1 MADEKDKYFR
11 PSTDETLP
19 RSVTQNPAPVRP
31 VSQDYFNEIR
41 SQVELILENFRE
53 TDTASN
59 YVAQIQGPYYTLQFQ
74 AFTEQIANFAIV
86 AEQTAIDNNYDFT
99 RSEFLYQVIGSLVFP
114 DTSRGIPRLPGDVTY
129 RTFLQQMVD
138 LLLSEATAENQRQG
152 IQIMTNALVT
162 VIEKHIA
169 GRQNPNTFWDA
180 SFQHEFEIN
189 IEGKGTWTITNDDGV
204 EEIIEGEFGTGFPKN
219 PFLLEQWVAI
229 LRTNADLVMRAL
241 KPAHNL
247 FEYRHLFRDEFGDIT
262 DDPSLD
268 GQAYFYD
275 DFRKFCQGAKELL
288 SDDGETLTDKTL
300 FRDVTLDFKSVR
312 PGATLEILSGPNASP
327 TNGGTNTL
335 RKGLYKVVTAL
346 RMPSGADS
354 TPRAYTT
361 SPTGLSGELTVEDE
375 GILNDPN
382 QDWSL
387 VEEGEVV
394 TISGGPNAGNYRLDT
409 LLDSEGGPISEIP
422 SGVGVTRVQVAVSL
436 LRLDQR
442 VPTVVGSQS
451 YRVEVD
457 HLGVRVPKVVEDED
471 VSAMFFL

>member
-11 PSTDETLP
+11 PTTAGTLP
-19 RSVTQNPAPVRP
+19 RSLTQNPAPVRD
-31 VSQDYFNEIR
+31 VSQEYFNEIR
-41 SQVELILENFRE
+41 AQVELILESYQE

-59 YVAQIQGPYYTLQFQ
+59 WVSQITGPYYTLQYQ
-74 AFTEQIANFAIV
+74 AFIEQVADFTVV
-86 AEQTAIDNNYDFT
+86 AEQAAIDGNFEFT
-99 RSEFLYQVIGSLVFP
+99 RSEFLYQIIGSLVFP
-114 DTSRGIPRLPGDVTY
+114 DTRRGIPRLPGDVTY

-169 GRQNPNTFWDA
+169 GRQDPNTFWKA
-180 SFQHEFEIN
+180 NFQHEFEIN
-189 IEGKGTWTITNDDGV
+189 VEGKGSWTIINDEGL
-204 EEIIEGEFGTGFPKN
+204 EEIIEGDFGTGFPKN
-219 PFLLEQWVAI
+219 PFLLDQWVAI
-229 LRTNADLVMRAL
+229 LRNNATIVLRAL

-247 FEYRHLFRDEFGDIT
+247 YEYRHLFREFYGEIADSVSM
-262 DDPSLD
+262 DAS
-268 GQAYFYD
+268 AYFYD
-275 DFRKFCQGAKELL
+275 DFRKFCQGAKELR
-288 SDDGETLTDKTL
+288 SDAGVTLTDRSL
-300 FRDVTLDFKSVR
+300 FSDVTLDFKSVR
-312 PGATLEILSGPNASP
+312 PGATLEILTGPNASP

-346 RMPSGADS
+346 RMPGGADS

-387 VEEGEVV
+387 AEEGEVV
-394 TISGGPNAGNYRLDT
+394 TILSGPNAGNYRLKT
-409 LLDSEGGPISEIP
+409 LLCTEGGPISEIP

-442 VPTVVGSQS
+442 VPTVIGSQT